1 MKLYEAKNIITE
13 VFENP
18 FDKDKFKYFIRNLLK
33 NLHPAEFLRNGYN
46 IPKERALRIDG
57 TQENIGNES
66 IHSLRFN

>member
-18 FDKDKFKYFIRNLLK
+18 FDKEKFSYFVRNLLK

-46 IPKERALRIDG
+46 IPKAFEDFIASYKHLEKE
-57 TQENIGNES
+57 QVHNYK
-66 IHSLRFN
+66 